1 MKNPVVFGIFGLIIG
16 LVVGFFGANTL
27 NRSNVAPQL
36 AGAVPGMTLPG
47 TQLPAGGQQQQPGG
61 AMMPDVA
68 EAMEKA
74 KNEPD
79 NIEAQTKIG
88 DMYSQ
93 IQRFDKAAE
102 FYERAAT
109 IKPDDFSV
117 VVRAAGNFFEARQF
131 ENAAKYYEKALQIKP
146 GDIDARTDLGATYL
160 ERQAPDIDRGIQEFQ
175 KSLEIDPKHQPTLF
189 NLAVAYNKKGDK
201 DSFQSTLARLEAV
214 DPNSR
219 YVTRLKQASQ
229 QQN

>member
-1 MKNPVVFGIFGLIIG
+1 MKNPVVVGILGLIIG

-27 NRSNVAPQL
+27 NRSNIAPQPS
-36 AGAVPGMTLPG
+36 GANTGPTLPG
-47 TQLPAGGQQQQPGG
+47 TQLPAGGPQQPGG
-61 AMMPDVA
+61 GMMPDVA
-68 EAMEKA
+68 EAIEKA

-79 NIEAQTKIG
+79 NIEAQTKVG
-88 DMYSQ
+88 DMYSR

-102 FYERAAT
+102 FYERAAN
-109 IKPDDFSV
+109 IKPEDFDV
-117 VVRAAGNFFEARQF
+117 VIRAAGNFFEARQF

-160 ERQAPDIDRGIQEFQ
+160 ERQSPDIDRGIQEFQ
-175 KSLEIDPKHQPTLF
+175 KSLEIDPKHEPTLF

-201 DSFQSTLARLEAV
+201 ESFQSTLARLEAV
-214 DPNSR
+214 NPASR
-219 YVTRLKQASQ
+219 YVTRLRQVSQ

>member
-27 NRSNVAPQL
+27 NRSNVAQQP
-36 AGAVPGMTLPG
+36 AGATPGMTLPG
-47 TQLPAGGQQQQPGG
+47 TQLPAGGQQQPGG
-61 AMMPDVA
+61 QMMPDVA
-68 EAMEKA
+68 EAIEKA

-79 NIEAQTKIG
+79 NIEAQVKVG

-102 FYERAAT
+102 FYERAAN
-109 IKPDDFSV
+109 IKPDDFDTV
-117 VVRAAGNFFEARQF
+117 IRAAGNFFEARQF

-160 ERQAPDIDRGIQEFQ
+160 ERQSPDIDRGIQEFQ
-175 KSLEIDPKHQPTLF
+175 KSLELNPKHEPTLF

-201 DSFQSTLARLEAV
+201 ESFQGTLARLEAV